1 MERDLHLAAVANMK
15 GKRCKLTDNL
25 VLKNAEF
32 TDLCIALWQELPY
45 MNINI

>member
-1 MERDLHLAAVANMK
+1 MERVLHLAAVANMR

-32 TDLCIALWQELPY
+32 YRLVYCSVARVTIHEH
-45 MNINI
+45 